1 MNNIKALIVI
11 FNKSLLDSFTFNSI
25 KALHG
30 IDIII
35 ADNSTKDFGN
45 ESYAKEAGCQYISMQ
60 GNKGLSKAYNKVI
73 STLEKND
80 DLLCLF
86 DDDSSVGEDYFS
98 KLREAA
104 QVHKDIDLFAPIV
117 KDDVGILSPCIIH
130 GVKVMRI
137 KDTQNLPANN
147 ISLINSGLTIRM
159 KVFENYQY
167 DEKQFLDYIDH
178 AFVRDIINNH
188 SAKVYIMEDVMIKQC
203 FSGSE
208 KSSWTADKE
217 RFKIFKKDIS
227 YFCKRFSISKWDKEM
242 LLLRRRVSLLTKHL
256 SK

>member
-11 FNKSLLDSFTFNSI
+11 YNKSLINSLTFNSI
-25 KALHG
+25 KASHG
-30 IDIII
+30 LDIII
-35 ADNSTKDFGN
+35 ADNSTKVFGN
-45 ESYAKEAGCQYISMQ
+45 ESYAKEAGCQYISMH
-60 GNKGLSKAYNKVI
+60 GNQGLSKAYNKVI

-86 DDDSSVGEDYFS
+86 DDDSSVGEDYFF

-104 QVHKDIDLFAPIV
+104 EGHEDIDLFAPIV
-117 KDDVGILSPCIIH
+117 KDDVGILSPCVIQ

-137 KDTQNLPANN
+137 EDIHNLPVNN
-147 ISLINSGLTIRM
+147 ISFINSGLTIRM

-167 DEKQFLDYIDH
+167 DENQFLDYIDH
-178 AFVRDIINNH
+178 SFVRDIINND
-188 SAKVYIMEDVMIKQC
+188 STKVYIMEDVMIKQR

-208 KSSWTADKE
+208 KSSRAADKE
-217 RFKIFKKDIS
+217 RFEIFKKDIS

-242 LLLRRRVSLLTKHL
+242 LLLRRRASLLIKHL
-256 SK
+256 R